1 MKQLIIFTAIIF
13 CVAANS
19 SANPTFDDKKPSG
32 RSHFNAEIKTQLT
45 IIANPKTGDAM
56 VSFTAAKNGKATII
70 VLDEAGNTV
79 LKQVVSLAGGKNKI
93 NVSNFAN
100 LGEGYYTICL
110 NTSHKAYSAPFLLW
124 K

>member
-13 CVAANS
+13 AIAGNS
-19 SANPTFDDKKPSG
+19 TAHPAFDDKKPSG
-32 RSHFNAEIKTQLT
+32 GSHFNAEIKTQLT
-45 IIANPKTGDAM
+45 IVANPKTGDAI
-56 VSFTAAKNGKATII
+56 VSFTAAKNGKATIV
-70 VLDEAGNTV
+70 VLDETGNTV
-79 LKQVVSLAGGKNKI
+79 LQQAVSLAGGKNKI
-93 NVSNFAN
+93 NIANFVN